1 MCIRDSIKGVIFDL
15 GYSLTQI
22 KDPKKGLSFNSMT
35 DLNMQLGLNNYSAA
49 DAINKLDAKELE
61 KIFKY
66 FGDEKDAKYISKKW
80 KLKHLDSGILYRRI
94 AYGLIEKNIDLIG
107 EKYVDKDGNHHLPMS
122 RQPVFVLSG
131 AANVLRKARNRA
143 NERGIATVAYIEEMF
158 STGHD
163 EANRAVFAEHMANE
177 DNTVGIALRA
187 DKKTVD
193 KIAKG
198 AKMHS

>member
-1 MCIRDSIKGVIFDL
+1 MFDTKIAIIVRDDL
-15 GYSLTQI
+15 ATWQ
-22 KDPKKGLSFNSMT
+22 K
-35 DLNMQLGLNNYSAA
+35 LNITAFLM
-49 DAINKLDAKELE
+49 
-61 KIFKY
+61 
-66 FGDEKDAKYISKKW
+66 
-80 KLKHLDSGILYRRI
+80 SGIT
-94 AYGLIEKNIDLIG
+94 AENTDLIG

-122 RQPVFVLSG
+122 RQPVIVLSG

-163 EANRAVFAEHMANE
+163 EANRAVFSEHMASE

>member
-1 MCIRDSIKGVIFDL
+1 MFDTKIAIIVRDDL
-15 GYSLTQI
+15 AQWQ
-22 KDPKKGLSFNSMT
+22 K
-35 DLNMQLGLNNYSAA
+35 LNVTAFLM
-49 DAINKLDAKELE
+49 
-61 KIFKY
+61 
-66 FGDEKDAKYISKKW
+66 
-80 KLKHLDSGILYRRI
+80 SGIT
-94 AYGLIEKNIDLIG
+94 AANADLIG
-107 EKYVDKDGNHHLPMS
+107 EQYVDKDGKRHLPMS
-122 RQPVFVLSG
+122 RQPVIVLS
-131 AANVLRKARNRA
+131 AMPNVLRNVRNRA

-163 EANRAVFAEHMANE
+163 QANRAVFSEHMANE